1 MKKIFRCLISFFLF
15 FSIYV
20 EAQVKPEPAFFS
32 YPLGIKI
39 KLNANYG
46 EMRPNH
52 FHMGL
57 DLSTESRENLPIY
70 APADGYIARIKIE
83 QGGFGRALYI
93 NHPNGLTT
101 LFAHMNR
108 FIPAA
113 EQYLRLKQ
121 HEQES
126 WKIDLTI
133 PEDILPVKKGQLIG
147 YSGNTGASQGPH
159 VHFEIRDTQTENCY
173 NPLRFK
179 FPIIDQS
186 PPNIYRLLFYNR
198 EKSVYE
204 QSPLSVP
211 LLKVGNTYK
220 PAGIITLPYSKT
232 FIAVQAIDKITGA
245 PNQYGIFK
253 ASLFSGQNL
262 ITSFALDSIG
272 YDKTRHLNGHID
284 FLSRFRGGGYYQM
297 LFPPSEIAPGIYAEG
312 SKKYIEL
319 PSNPSTPSTSST
331 LSTPS
336 TPSTFTLT
344 ISDAADNVSTA
355 TFDLQADVKKVDEI
369 NQLGELMTPG
379 NVNVY
384 ENELIRFVFKEDAF
398 YDAFHFKCNATY
410 LGGKEVVSS
419 LFQALP
425 EYIPVQSYFSV
436 SIKPNRAF
444 ALINPDRIVMQ
455 RTYRGKTDL
464 KKTNL
469 ERGFFTASF
478 RDFGFFKLLEDLSP
492 PLISANV
499 FNGKVINSNTRIVL
513 DISDNNRI
521 IKDFRATLDGKW
533 IMFLPSGNRF
543 SYFPDQQ
550 LPPGEHKLSVVV
562 YDEAGNMAS
571 KDWILKK

>member
-1 MKKIFRCLISFFLF
+1 M
-15 FSIYV
+15 
-20 EAQVKPEPAFFS
+20 
-32 YPLGIKI
+32 
-39 KLNANYG
+39 
-46 EMRPNH
+46 
-52 FHMGL
+52 
-57 DLSTESRENLPIY
+57 
-70 APADGYIARIKIE
+70 
-83 QGGFGRALYI
+83 
-93 NHPNGLTT
+93 
-101 LFAHMNR
+101 
-108 FIPAA
+108 
-113 EQYLRLKQ
+113 
-121 HEQES
+121 
-126 WKIDLTI
+126 
-133 PEDILPVKKGQLIG
+133 
-147 YSGNTGASQGPH
+147 
-159 VHFEIRDTQTENCY
+159 
-173 NPLRFK
+173 
-179 FPIIDQS
+179 
-186 PPNIYRLLFYNR
+186 
-198 EKSVYE
+198 
-204 QSPLSVP
+204 
-211 LLKVGNTYK
+211 
-220 PAGIITLPYSKT
+220 
-232 FIAVQAIDKITGA
+232 
-245 PNQYGIFK
+245 
-253 ASLFSGQNL
+253 
-262 ITSFALDSIG
+262 
-272 YDKTRHLNGHID
+272 
-284 FLSRFRGGGYYQM
+284 
-297 LFPPSEIAPGIYAEG
+297 
-312 SKKYIEL
+312 
-319 PSNPSTPSTSST
+319 
-331 LSTPS
+331 
-336 TPSTFTLT
+336 
-344 ISDAADNVSTA
+344 
-355 TFDLQADVKKVDEI
+355 QADVKKVDEI

-499 FNGKVINSNTRIVL
+499 FNGKFINSNTRIVL

>member
-1 MKKIFRCLISFFLF
+1 MKKILECLMSFFLF
-15 FSIYV
+15 FSIYG

-113 EQYLRLKQ
+113 EQYLRLLQ
-121 HEQES
+121 YEQES
-126 WKIDLTI
+126 WKIDLNI
-133 PEDILPVKKGQLIG
+133 PEGVIPLKKGELIG

-159 VHFEIRDTQTENCY
+159 VHFEIRDSKTENCY
-173 NPLRFK
+173 NPLRLK
-179 FPIIDQS
+179 FPIIDTS
-186 PPNIYRLLFYNR
+186 PPIIYRLLFYNR
-198 EKSVYE
+198 DKSVYE
-204 QSPLSVP
+204 QSPLSIP
-211 LLKVGNTYK
+211 LLKVGNVYK
-220 PAGIITLPYSKT
+220 PAGIITIPYSKT

-253 ASLFSGQNL
+253 AELFSGQNL

-272 YDKTRHLNGHID
+272 YDKTRYLNGHID
-284 FLSRFRGGGYYQM
+284 FLSRFKGGGYYQM
-297 LFPPSEIAPGIYAEG
+297 LFPPTEIAAGIYAEG
-312 SKKYIEL
+312 AKKYIEL
-319 PSNPSTPSTSST
+319 P
-331 LSTPS
+331 STPS
-336 TPSTFTLT
+336 TPSTFTIV

-355 TFDLQADVKKVDEI
+355 IFDLQADVKKVTEI
-369 NQLGELMTPG
+369 NQVGDLMTPG

-384 ENELIRFVFKEDAF
+384 ENDLIRFVFKEDAF

-410 LGGKEVVSS
+410 LGGKDVVSS
-419 LFQALP
+419 LFQTLP

-444 ALINPDRIVMQ
+444 ALMNPDRIVMQ
-455 RTYRGKTDL
+455 RTYRGKTEL
-464 KKTNL
+464 KKAGL

-478 RDFGFFKLLEDLSP
+478 RDFGFYKLLEDVSP
-492 PLISANV
+492 PVITANV
-499 FNGKVINSNTRIVL
+499 FNGKIINSSTRIVL
-513 DISDNNRI
+513 DITDNNRI

-533 IMFLPSGNRF
+533 IMFIPSGNRF
-543 SYFPDQQ
+543 SYFLDQQ
-550 LPPGEHKLSVVV
+550 LPSGEHKLSVVV
-562 YDEAGNMAS
+562 YDEAGNTAS
-571 KDWILKK
+571 KEWIFKR

>member
-1 MKKIFRCLISFFLF
+1 MKKIFRCLVSLFLF

-83 QGGFGRALYI
+83 QGGFGRALYV

-113 EQYLRLKQ
+113 EQYLWLKQ

-126 WKIDLTI
+126 WKIDLNI
-133 PEDILPVKKGQLIG
+133 PEGVLAVKKGELIG

-159 VHFEIRDTQTENCY
+159 VHFEIRDSKTENCY
-173 NPLRFK
+173 NPLRLK

-186 PPNIYRLLFYNR
+186 PPIIYRLLFYNR
-198 EKSVYE
+198 DKSVYE

-211 LLKVGNTYK
+211 LIKVGNIYK

-245 PNQYGIFK
+245 PNQYGIYK
-253 ASLFSGQNL
+253 AELFSGQHL
-262 ITSFALDSIG
+262 ITSFTLDSIG

-284 FLSRFRGGGYYQM
+284 FLSRFKGGGYYQM
-297 LFPPSEIAPGIYAEG
+297 LFPPTEIATGIYAEG

-319 PSNPSTPSTSST
+319 PSIPSPF
-331 LSTPS
+331 
-336 TPSTFTLT
+336 STFTLA

-355 TFDLQADVKKVDEI
+355 TFDLQADVKKVNEI

-384 ENELIRFVFKEDAF
+384 ENDLIRFVFKEDAF
-398 YDAFHFKCNATY
+398 YDVFHFKCNATY

-478 RDFGFFKLLEDLSP
+478 RDFGFFKLMEDLSP
-492 PLISANV
+492 PLITANV

-513 DISDNNRI
+513 DVTDNNRI

-550 LPPGEHKLSVVV
+550 LPSGEHKLSVVV

>member
-1 MKKIFRCLISFFLF
+1 MKKILECLMSFFLF
-15 FSIYV
+15 FSIYGA
-20 EAQVKPEPAFFS
+20 AQVKPEPPFFS
-32 YPLGIKI
+32 YPLGINI

-121 HEQES
+121 YEQES
-126 WKIDLTI
+126 WKIDLII
-133 PEDILPVKKGQLIG
+133 PEGVIPLKKGELIG

-159 VHFEIRDTQTENCY
+159 VHFEIRDSKTENCY
-173 NPLRFK
+173 NPLRLR
-179 FPIIDQS
+179 FPINDQS
-186 PPNIYRLLFYNR
+186 PPIIYRLLFYNR
-198 EKSVYE
+198 DKSVYE

-211 LLKVGNTYK
+211 LLKVGNVYK
-220 PAGIITLPYSKT
+220 PAGIITLPYSNT

-253 ASLFSGQNL
+253 AELFSRQNL

-272 YDKTRHLNGHID
+272 YEKTRHLNGHID
-284 FLSRFRGGGYYQM
+284 FLSRFKGGGYYQM
-297 LFPPSEIAPGIYAEG
+297 LFPPTEIAPGIYAEG
-312 SKKYIEL
+312 AKKYIEL
-319 PSNPSTPSTSST
+319 PSTPSTSST
-331 LSTPS
+331 
-336 TPSTFTLT
+336 PSTFTLI

-355 TFDLQADVKKVDEI
+355 IFDLQADIKKVTEI
-369 NQLGELMTPG
+369 NHIGDLMTPG

-384 ENELIRFVFKEDAF
+384 ENDLIRFVFKEDAF
-398 YDAFHFKCNATY
+398 YDAFHFNCNATY

-455 RTYRGKTDL
+455 RTYRGKTEL
-464 KKTNL
+464 KKASL

-492 PLISANV
+492 PLITANV
-499 FNGKVINSNTRIVL
+499 FNGKVINSSTRIVL
-513 DISDNNRI
+513 DITDNNRI

-533 IMFLPSGNRF
+533 IMFLPAGNRF

-562 YDEAGNMAS
+562 YDEAGNMAT
-571 KDWILKK
+571 KEWILNR